1 MAGSKKSD
9 SAAVAKSTGA
19 VKKKAN
25 AAPRPPPPSP
35 ATSAKGGKK
44 KSRRRRK
51 KKPKL
56 SPEEQRRL
64 ELAKWTSVRPQLLA
78 ERIAQSKIEM
88 PYFLQVEYALMADKA
103 LAEREQHEKD
113 KLNQA
118 IEKKQEND
126 RQHFIEVRTKLIFCK
141 LKERFNLI
149 RNHGK
154 YWKNNFFCCGL

>member
-9 SAAVAKSTGA
+9 SAAVARSRTGA
-19 VKKKAN
+19 VKTKA
-25 AAPRPPPPSP
+25 AAASRPPPPSP
-35 ATSAKGGKK
+35 ATSVKSGKK
-44 KSRRRRK
+44 RVRRGRRK

-78 ERIAQSKIEM
+78 ERIAQSKIAM
-88 PYFLQVEYALMADKA
+88 PYFLQVEYAVMADKA

-118 IEKKQEND
+118 IEKKQQKD
-126 RQHFIEVRTKLIFCK
+126 RQHFIEVYKHLNFVPFVIMKVKYLIS
-141 LKERFNLI
+141 EI
-149 RNHGK
+149 
-154 YWKNNFFCCGL
+154 